1 MNKRLIFCLLFKD
14 NHFQLS
20 RNFTLQSVG
29 DIKWIKNNFSFDE
42 TCKSIDEIMFIHAK
56 NNPSQDEKKTFLKTV
71 NNLRKKLFIP
81 IGIGGGIRTIDDVRS
96 YFEAGADKIILNTS
110 FYDKRLLI
118 DLSNKYGVQSI
129 SAMIDYKNEKS
140 KRAIY
145 TNSSTKKLNFFDEY
159 KLLNFQKDNIGDL
172 IFNSIDRDGTGQGL
186 DLGISKKVK
195 KISNPIILMG
205 GAGKSDHIIKSLK
218 LNNINGVATSNIFNF
233 LGKGLSSVRE
243 KLFQMK
249 IKVAKF

>member
-96 YFEAGADKIILNTS
+96 YFEVGADKIILNTS
-110 FYDKRLLI
+110 FYDKKLLI
-118 DLSNKYGVQSI
+118 DLSNKYGAQSI
-129 SAMIDYKNEKS
+129 SAMIDYKNEKG
-140 KRAIY
+140 KRTIY
-145 TNSSTKKLNFFDEY
+145 TNSSTKKFNFFDEY

-195 KISNPIILMG
+195 KTSNPIILMG

-233 LGKGLSSVRE
+233 LGKGLSSARE

>member
-118 DLSNKYGVQSI
+118 DLSNKYGAQSI

-172 IFNSIDRDGTGQGL
+172 IFNSIDR
-186 DLGISKKVK
+186 V
-195 KISNPIILMG
+195 
-205 GAGKSDHIIKSLK
+205 
-218 LNNINGVATSNIFNF
+218 
-233 LGKGLSSVRE
+233 
-243 KLFQMK
+243 
-249 IKVAKF
+249 